1 MKKAMMILV
10 AGAITAMMV
19 LAGCGATACNYHE
32 GDYGETYGLDAW
44 VVDENLWGTEDGNL
58 WGYDTEGFEE
68 GTTYVM
74 ILADNDTPLDQTDD
88 VVFGVY
94 EE

>member
-1 MKKAMMILV
+1 
-10 AGAITAMMV
+10 
-19 LAGCGATACNYHE
+19 
-32 GDYGETYGLDAW
+32 

-58 WGYDTEGFEE
+58 WGYDTEGFKE